1 MAPTTDVG
9 NWIAAQAAAH
19 PTHTAIRFEDEAIT
33 YPAFAADCANL
44 AAFLTAE
51 LKLDRGARV
60 AYLGANMP
68 ELLAL
73 VFACAQTG
81 CMFVPLSWRLAPSEL
96 DAILE
101 DCTPA
106 ALFVEDSCTT
116 LAATLSYVLPTS
128 HRCGVRT
135 ADSRWREI
143 ISPVAKVTAAQPAPD
158 PATPLLLVYT
168 SGTTGLPKGAV
179 LTQRAVQV
187 NALNSIHTHDL
198 TAADRVLSALP
209 MFHVGGLNIQTTPA
223 LAVGAEVILLRR
235 FDPAQTLAAVTAHRP
250 TLSVQVPASLQALF
264 ASTRFATTDLTSLR
278 AVTTGS
284 TDVPRAVIDT
294 LHQRGIPVLQVYGAT
309 ETGPI
314 AIYQRIPEAY
324 STAGAIGRAG
334 LHTEIRLVAADGT
347 DCADHTPGEI
357 WVRGEHVAQR
367 YWNQPALDAL
377 GDGWFRSGDIAER
390 DAAGVYWFKDRV
402 KNVIISGGEN
412 IYPAEL
418 ERILSAAPGITEA
431 AVIGQVDARWGA
443 VPIAAVVRRAPSLSA
458 NEVLSFFEGRVARY
472 KFPKH
477 VVFVD
482 ALPRTALGKVNTA
495 ALRQLIAGMV

>member
-1 MAPTTDVG
+1 MAPTTAVG
-9 NWIAAQAAAH
+9 DWIAAQVAAH
-19 PTHTAIRFEDEAIT
+19 PTRIAIRFEDEAIT

-51 LKLDRGARV
+51 LTLDRGARV
-60 AYLGANMP
+60 AYLGANVP

-81 CMFVPLSWRLAPSEL
+81 CMFVPLNWRLAPSEL

-106 ALFVEDSCTT
+106 ALFVEDSCIA
-116 LAATLSYVLPTS
+116 LAAALTYALPMS

-143 ISPVAKVTAAQPAPD
+143 ISPAAKVTVAQPSPD

-168 SGTTGLPKGAV
+168 SGTTGDPKGAV

-235 FDPAQTLAAVTAHRP
+235 FDPALTLAAVTADRP
-250 TLSVQVPASLQALF
+250 TLSVQVPASLHALF
-264 ASTRFATTDLTSLR
+264 ASSRFATTDLTSLR
-278 AVTTGS
+278 AITTGS

-294 LHQRGIPVLQVYGAT
+294 LHQRGVPVIQVYGAT

-357 WVRGEHVAQR
+357 WVRGEHVAER
-367 YWNQPALDAL
+367 YWNQPAL

-431 AVIGQVDARWGA
+431 AVIGQADGRWGA
-443 VPIAAVVRRAPSLSA
+443 VPIAVVVRREPSLSA
-458 NEVLSFFEGRVARY
+458 SEVLGVFEGRVARY
-472 KFPKH
+472 KIPKH
-477 VVFVD
+477 VVFVET
-482 ALPRTALGKVNTA
+482 LPRTALGKVNTA
-495 ALRQLIAGMV
+495 ALRQLIAGMI